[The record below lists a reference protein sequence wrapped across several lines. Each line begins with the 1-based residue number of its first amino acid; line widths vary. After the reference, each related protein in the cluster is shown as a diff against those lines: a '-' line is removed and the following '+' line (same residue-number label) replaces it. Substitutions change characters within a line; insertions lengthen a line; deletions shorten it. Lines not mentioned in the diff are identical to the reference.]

1 MINVLIV
8 EDDPMVA
15 EMNKFYLS
23 QVEGF
28 HCAGWAGSTVQALEL
43 LQQPQ
48 QSIDLVLLDIY
59 MKEHSGLDLLADI
72 RHANIEVDVIII
84 SAASDKTS
92 IRYALQNGAVDYL
105 IKPFEFER
113 LRAALSTYRERHSL
127 LYNSSSLAQA
137 ELDLLTQPGQA
148 PGKTELGKGLTR
160 VTFKLIWDTISVHAT
175 PVFSSEEIAGQTG
188 LSRVSVGKYLTAMEE
203 LGILELE
210 TTYGTIGRPVKRYR
224 STPTAD
230 AIIGKYI

>member
-23 QVEGF
+23 QVDGF
-28 HCAGWAGSTVQALEL
+28 HCVGWAGSTVQALER
-43 LQQPQ
+43 LQQTNHG
-48 QSIDLVLLDIY
+48 IDLVMLDIY
-59 MKEHSGLDLLADI
+59 MKEHNGLELLADI
-72 RHANIEVDVIII
+72 RHANIEVDVMII

-113 LRAALSTYRERHSL
+113 FRAALAAYRERHSL
-127 LYNSSSLAQA
+127 LYNSNHFAQA
-137 ELDLLTQPGQA
+137 QLDLLTQPTHA
-148 PGKTELGKGLTR
+148 SEKTDLGKGLTR
-160 VTFKLIWDTISVHAT
+160 VTLKLIWETINVH
-175 PVFSSEEIAGQTG
+175 PGSVFSSEEIAGQTG
-188 LSRVSVGKYLTAMEE
+188 LSRVSVGKYLTAMQE

-210 TTYGTIGRPVKRYR
+210 TTYGMIGRPVKRYR
-224 STPTAD
+224 TTSGAD